1 MTDDLQRTVN
11 ADVERIETAT
21 NQDINLARWRIRQI
35 ATMQRAQRDIKAATL
50 LLIGVPVIVVLII
63 LVIFYSGHS

>member
-1 MTDDLQRTVN
+1 MSDDLDRAVD
-11 ADVERIETAT
+11 ADVTRVETAT
-21 NQDINLARWRIRQI
+21 NQDINIARWRVRQV

-63 LVIFYSGHS
+63 MVIFYSGHS

>member
-1 MTDDLQRTVN
+1 MSDDLQRAVD
-11 ADVERIETAT
+11 ADVKRVETAT

-63 LVIFYSGHS
+63 LVIFYLGHS